1 SLSYKEIT
9 MEVNP
14 YLNFN
19 GNCEEAFRF
28 YEKHLGGKIESIHT
42 FAGSPMENQLPPE
55 ARNKVMHMRMTVG
68 KTVLMGSDAPGGR
81 YQSPQGFSVSLNLT
95 DAAEAEKVYAALS
108 ANGKV
113 LMEIQQTFWAKRF
126 AMFTDQFGI
135 PWMINCE

>member
-1 SLSYKEIT
+1 
-9 MEVNP
+9 MDVNP

-19 GNCEEAFRF
+19 GACEEAFRF

-55 ARNKVMHMRMTVG
+55 WGNKVMHIRMKVG
-68 KTVLMGSDAPGGR
+68 TTVLMGSDAPGDR
-81 YQSPQGFSVSLNLT
+81 YQAPQGFSVSLNLK
-95 DAAEAEKVYAALS
+95 DESEADRVYAALS
-108 ANGKV
+108 TKGKI

-126 AMFTDQFGI
+126 AMFTDRFGI

>member
-1 SLSYKEIT
+1 
-9 MEVNP
+9 MDVNP

-55 ARNKVMHMRMTVG
+55 WGNKVMHIRMKVG
-68 KTVLMGSDAPGGR
+68 TTVLMGSDAPGDR
-81 YQSPQGFSVSLNLT
+81 YQAPQGFSVSLNLK
-95 DAAEAEKVYAALS
+95 DESEADRVYAALS
-108 ANGKV
+108 MKGKI

-126 AMFTDQFGI
+126 AMFTDRFGI

>member
-1 SLSYKEIT
+1 
-9 MEVNP
+9 MDVNP

-55 ARNKVMHMRMTVG
+55 WGNKVMHIRMKVG
-68 KTVLMGSDAPGGR
+68 TTVLMGSDAPGDR
-81 YQSPQGFSVSLNLT
+81 YQAPQGFSVSLNLK
-95 DAAEAEKVYAALS
+95 DESEADRVYAALS
-108 ANGKV
+108 AKGKI

-126 AMFTDQFGI
+126 AMFTDRFGI

>member
-1 SLSYKEIT
+1 
-9 MEVNP
+9 MDVNP

-55 ARNKVMHMRMTVG
+55 ARNKVMHIRMTVG

-95 DAAEAEKVYAALS
+95 DAAEADRVYEALS

-126 AMFTDQFGI
+126 AMFTDQFGV

>member
-1 SLSYKEIT
+1 
-9 MEVNP
+9 MDVNP

-55 ARNKVMHMRMTVG
+55 WGNKVMHIRMKVG
-68 KTVLMGSDAPGGR
+68 TTVLMGSDAPGDR
-81 YQSPQGFSVSLNLT
+81 YQAPQGFSVSLNLK
-95 DAAEAEKVYAALS
+95 DESEADRVYAALS
-108 ANGKV
+108 TKGKI

-126 AMFTDQFGI
+126 AMFTDRFGI

>member
-1 SLSYKEIT
+1 
-9 MEVNP
+9 MDVNP

-55 ARNKVMHMRMTVG
+55 ARNKVMHIRMTVG

-95 DAAEAEKVYAALS
+95 DAAEAEKVYAALT

-126 AMFTDQFGI
+126 AMFTDQFGV